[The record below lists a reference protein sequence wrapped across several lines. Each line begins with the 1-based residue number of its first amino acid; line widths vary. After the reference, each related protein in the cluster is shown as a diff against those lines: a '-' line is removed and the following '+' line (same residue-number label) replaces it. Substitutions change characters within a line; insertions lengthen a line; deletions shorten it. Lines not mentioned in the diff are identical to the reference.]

1 MAETTAS
8 ALPRLSFEQRRI
20 VASQYEK
27 ATQVL
32 ASDKGN
38 FDYAI
43 SLLMSCCKLD
53 PANLIYRRSL
63 RDAVRRKFGNRGKG
77 SLLSHLT
84 TLRPLARMELALTR
98 SKPLEA
104 LEHAEQVF
112 LRNPWHLRAHV
123 AQAEAYVQ
131 LDLADHALWMLE
143 QARLIKADDI
153 KINRML
159 ARIYEAR
166 GNFVQSANLWNL
178 VKKAKPGDREAENKA
193 KDLAA
198 SATIAKGYSQ
208 AVQGEAK
215 TPLSGSKEHVPL
227 NADGDDASTGETR
240 VDAHPTQTHAMG
252 SAGRSAAEIAALEA
266 KIKANPASPHS
277 YLLLAKIYVK
287 LDQLE
292 DAKAVLQRGVQA
304 TSSDFDVQMELANLE
319 IEPLRRNR
327 AMAEAKLQ
335 SSSSDAELKKLHSQ
349 LDREINARELDFY
362 RQRSDRY
369 PSDNEARF
377 QMAVRLLKVA
387 QFDEAIKEFQHLR
400 KDPRLQARSL
410 VYLGFCFKNRNNL
423 RLAIRNFEE
432 AMQHL
437 TAAEEDLRRE
447 SMYQLATLHA
457 KAGDFDKALDLGCEL
472 ANLDYS
478 FRDISTLI
486 DAWQQKSA
494 K

>member
-1 MAETTAS
+1 MAESTAS

-20 VASQYEK
+20 AASQYEK

-43 SLLMSCCKLD
+43 SMLMSCCKID

-84 TLRPLARMELALTR
+84 TLKPLARLELALSR
-98 SKPLEA
+98 GKSLEA
-104 LEHAEQVF
+104 LEHAEQVL

-131 LDLADHALWMLE
+131 LDLADHAQWMLE
-143 QARLIKADDI
+143 QARQIRPDDI

-166 GNFVQSANLWNL
+166 GNFVQAANLWNL

-215 TPLSGSKEHVPL
+215 TPLSGSKEHATL
-227 NADGDDASTGETR
+227 SAEDAGAGETR
-240 VDAHPTQTHAMG
+240 VDPHPTQTHAMG
-252 SAGRSAAEIAALEA
+252 SAGRAASEIAALEA
-266 KIKANPASPHS
+266 KIKANPASPHA
-277 YLLLAKIYVK
+277 YVLLAKLHVK
-287 LDQLE
+287 HDQFE
-292 DAKAVLQRGVQA
+292 EAKAVLQRGVQA

-335 SSSSDAELKKLHSQ
+335 STPADAELKKVHAQ
-349 LDREINARELDFY
+349 LDREINARELDFF

-377 QMAVRLLKVA
+377 QMALRLLKVA
-387 QFDEAIKEFQHLR
+387 QFDEAIREFQHLR

-432 AMQHL
+432 AMQNL
-437 TAAEEDLRRE
+437 TGAEEDLRRE

-457 KAGDFDKALDLGCEL
+457 KAGDFGKALDLGCEL

-478 FRDISTLI
+478 FRDISSLI
-486 DAWQQKSA
+486 DTWQQQSA